1 MDRTEIQALID
12 RVIGKNGIMRAP
24 SWWVKRLLNKML
36 DYCESLT
43 PEIEVESSVN
53 DSTNPVQS
61 KAVAKAL
68 AAKQD
73 ADKLAKVATSGS
85 YGDLK
90 DKPTFATVNGKRI
103 DQGGDLEIQNTVD
116 QTTSTQS
123 TNAVANSA
131 ITSLAEFNR
140 ARPFKIVRTG
150 LIQDGGISPDFVYIA
165 REGNYTI
172 LTYDKRNTAPDVITP
187 TPGTFTSVGTCLI
200 EIDCSVVSHQLSFP
214 NVRAWE
220 GGSAP
225 IFEPDGLYLVKVCNG
240 LGQVVKFK

>member
-140 ARPFKIVRTG
+140 ARPPCNHQEQVWKG
-150 LIQDGGISPDFVYIA
+150 LMLNLFLHFLELLHQRRAFCQGI
-165 REGNYTI
+165 
-172 LTYDKRNTAPDVITP
+172 L
-187 TPGTFTSVGTCLI
+187 
-200 EIDCSVVSHQLSFP
+200 
-214 NVRAWE
+214 
-220 GGSAP
+220 
-225 IFEPDGLYLVKVCNG
+225 
-240 LGQVVKFK
+240 